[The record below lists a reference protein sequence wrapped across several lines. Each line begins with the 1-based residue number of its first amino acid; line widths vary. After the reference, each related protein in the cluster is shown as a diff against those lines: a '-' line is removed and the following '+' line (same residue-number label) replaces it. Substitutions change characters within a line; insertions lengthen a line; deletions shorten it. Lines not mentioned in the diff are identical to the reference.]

1 MSYLQVFP
9 LILIMGLVSC
19 RQTTTTVSETR
30 GEPSHQG
37 DTVGSSPPVGA
48 PVVSGA
54 PRASATAP
62 PTPSA
67 EQTSPGGNDAIAERL
82 QVAGLETKAAAQF
95 LSALKGLAAKGD
107 RAGVCALASYP
118 LAVNS
123 VKAHELVLNQAQCQS
138 GYDQI
143 FTPSVIGALDKQQ
156 FADLQATSTGVM
168 IGDGAVWF
176 AGICADTQCQHSAIK
191 VSAINN

>member
-1 MSYLQVFP
+1 MSCLQVLP
-9 LILIMGLVSC
+9 LILVMGLVSC
-19 RQTTTTVSETR
+19 RQTTSTVSETR

-37 DTVGSSPPVGA
+37 DTVGSSP

-95 LSALKGLAAKGD
+95 LSALKGLVAKGD

-123 VKAHELVLNQAQCQS
+123 VKAHEQVLNQAQCQS